1 MFHIKIYVVKAITYT
16 NIMYCLWGFGADF
29 MLRSPTSQ
37 EKQKFT
43 VVALF
48 SKNHC
53 NTLYN
58 NESVNVAAFTMSDY
72 NVQTKSFW
80 ALKQIL
86 DQVRHGLHLSRLL
99 GDSWS
104 QPACNFSTFHLSTAE
119 TYSVAFPLC
128 KDSDSHGWEDTF
140 SLSWFSSGVILFIH
154 SSDWRCQLTFALPVH
169 VMDFLKE

>member
-43 VVALF
+43 VVAPF

-86 DQVRHGLHLSRLL
+86 DQVRHSESLFNRSPSSAQFSSAVTWPCSAVAIILITWSVNCSSSYRGNCSLSNELDVFPFYSHVVKPKSSYSQTSQQAAWRLL
-99 GDSWS
+99 ITT
-104 QPACNFSTFHLSTAE
+104 CL
-119 TYSVAFPLC
+119 
-128 KDSDSHGWEDTF
+128 
-140 SLSWFSSGVILFIH
+140 
-154 SSDWRCQLTFALPVH
+154 
-169 VMDFLKE
+169 